1 MVSFRAFFLFSALA
15 VTAVQGQ
22 RVLQMQCLTADKE
35 DAGMTLASVN
45 IELQSGSES
54 CFIEDLT
61 NPGNTFARGNIDVF
75 EGNSTMLLC
84 NGFSAPDNDI
94 TLIVSHNGF
103 DAWVPEWFRV
113 LLDDSSFV
121 QCNDGY
127 SIDNFEVHI
136 INCDFYPGK

>member
-1 MVSFRAFFLFSALA
+1 
-15 VTAVQGQ
+15 
-22 RVLQMQCLTADKE
+22 LQ
-35 DAGMTLASVN
+35 
-45 IELQSGSES
+45 
-54 CFIEDLT
+54 
-61 NPGNTFARGNIDVF
+61 
-75 EGNSTMLLC
+75 LC
-84 NGFSAPDNDI
+84 NIFGAPDNDI
-94 TLIVSHNGF
+94 TLIISHNGF